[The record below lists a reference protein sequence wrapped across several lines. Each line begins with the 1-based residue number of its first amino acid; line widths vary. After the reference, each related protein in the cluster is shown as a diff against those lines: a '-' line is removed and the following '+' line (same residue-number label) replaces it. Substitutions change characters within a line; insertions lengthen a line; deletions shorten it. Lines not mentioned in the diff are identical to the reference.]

1 MKNIITYLLLIVIS
15 AGATYL
21 SMSQMMNIDR
31 TVIKM
36 KIAEDVSIDDAID
49 SMRLRANNL
58 NMKLVAEMPLSKQVE
73 AMGIETRR
81 MDIYQ
86 FCNPLTAKKMVD
98 FDINFA
104 AYLPCRIA
112 VVEDANGENWLV
124 MMDLN
129 LILEMSKL
137 SPELEEEAIK
147 VRDNLNEIMRAGA
160 NGEL

>member
-1 MKNIITYLLLIVIS
+1 MKNIIIYLVLMAIA
-15 AGATYL
+15 AGATFIG
-21 SMSQMMNIDR
+21 MKQQMKIEN
-31 TVIKM
+31 TVVKM
-36 KIAEDVSIDDAID
+36 KIVDDVSVDDAID
-49 SMRLRANNL
+49 SMRLRANTL

-86 FCNPLTAKKMVD
+86 FCNPLTAKNMVD

-112 VVEDANGENWLV
+112 VVEDANGDNWLV
-124 MMDLN
+124 MMDLD
-129 LILEMSKL
+129 LILQMSKL

-147 VRDNLNEIMRAGA
+147 VRDNLNEIMTAGA